1 MNPDYHDACLIF
13 PPLAMADF
21 ESLVGDIRHRG
32 LQHPIVLFEGRVL
45 DGRNRLEACRAAGV
59 EPRYIEWQGNGSPL
73 AWAISTN
80 IHRRHLTPSQRAI
93 LAIDLLP
100 LLEVEAKE
108 RQRLSRGRGR
118 SGAND
123 GTMKPRGKACA
134 FAAGLTGC
142 SPAYVEK
149 AKALRERVEE
159 LVEPVRLG
167 YLSLPEALRLATQP
181 EDIRR
186 RATEIRR
193 ISPDRRLANVIRECL
208 ADAPTTKPFGQN
220 RRHVGRSRI
229 QIWCGDCLTLMPAI
243 ADTSV
248 RIICTS
254 PPYNV
259 GTRYRLYNDRRPKVE
274 YDAWLRQVF
283 IECRRV
289 LAPGGH
295 FFLAAGHTPRQPWVA
310 YDILRIAADYFVLQN
325 QIAWIKSIAIDG
337 STRGH
342 YRPVNGNKFLNR
354 QWEMVFHFSDGQAV
368 LDRKRVAVPH
378 ADRWSEARFAR
389 DGQLGHCGGDVW
401 FIPHPTI
408 NDREAGVRHP
418 ASFPVS
424 LAERCLQLG
433 GVDTSTLVLDPFAG
447 TGATLAAC
455 GSLGAAAIGIE
466 IDPVYCEKAAE
477 LCGTHVAH
485 RPCRPR

>member
-1 MNPDYHDACLIF
+1 MTPEYHDACLVF
-13 PPLAMADF
+13 PPLAQADF
-21 ESLVGDIRHRG
+21 ESLVRDVRCRG
-32 LQHPIVLFEGRVL
+32 LQHPIVLLEGRVL

-59 EPRYIEWQGNGSPL
+59 EPRFIEWQGSGSPL

-80 IHRRHLTPSQRAI
+80 IHRRHLTASQRAI

-100 LLEVEAKE
+100 LLEAEAKE

-123 GTMKPRGKACA
+123 GTKKPRGKACA
-134 FAAGLTGC
+134 FAASLTGC

-149 AKALRERVEE
+149 AKALRDRVEE

-181 EDIRR
+181 VNIRR
-186 RATEIRR
+186 RAAEIRR
-193 ISPDRRLANVIRECL
+193 VDPDRRLANVIRECL
-208 ADAPTTKPFGQN
+208 ADAPTTTSSRPH
-220 RRHVGRSRI
+220 RHHAGRPRI
-229 QIWCGDCLTLMPAI
+229 QLWCGDCLTLMPAI
-243 ADTSV
+243 ADGSV

-259 GTRYRLYNDRRPKVE
+259 GTRYRLYDDRRPQGE
-274 YDAWLRQVF
+274 YDAWLRRVF

-295 FFLAAGHTPRQPWVA
+295 LFLAAGHTPRQPQVA
-310 YDILRIAADYFVLQN
+310 YNIQRIALDYFVLQN
-325 QIAWIKSIAIDG
+325 QIVWIKSIAIDG

-354 QWEMVFHFSDGQAV
+354 QWEMVFHFSDGQAI

-389 DGQLGHCGGDVW
+389 DGTGHCGGDVW

-408 NDREAGVRHP
+408 NSREGGQRHP
-418 ASFPVS
+418 ASFPAS

-433 GVDTSTLVLDPFAG
+433 GVDTSTLVLDPFVG

-455 GSLGAAAIGIE
+455 RSLEAPAIGIE
-466 IDPVYCEKAAE
+466 IDPVYCETAAN
-477 LCGTHVAH
+477 LCRTHILH
-485 RPCRPR
+485 RPRRPR